1 MDEQKMEDYQTKGT
15 IAHGTK
21 GSLISHYDS
30 HASLKLIER
39 CELSNTQR
47 NLSSKTAESV
57 AIELN
62 SIASTTGIMCS
73 EKEQEEFKVTLKNT
87 TNHIYVPRE
96 VRINGDLYAQ
106 SSLTTLGPGESGDL
120 KLIVNNS
127 KNLENGNMGLNIKG
141 LIVGGDSDASG
152 SVELDMHIDRPDT
165 DSLLTLYKINTDT
178 YGNIN
183 CNDSVSGERKQILT
197 LVEFEPKDT
206 FSSNYPSFC
215 IASYSAS
222 EKAHS
227 FFIDICL

>member
-1 MDEQKMEDYQTKGT
+1 
-15 IAHGTK
+15 
-21 GSLISHYDS
+21 
-30 HASLKLIER
+30 
-39 CELSNTQR
+39 
-47 NLSSKTAESV
+47 
-57 AIELN
+57 
-62 SIASTTGIMCS
+62 
-73 EKEQEEFKVTLKNT
+73 LKNT

-106 SSLTTLGPGESGDL
+106 SSFTTLGPGESGDL
-120 KLIVNNS
+120 KLIVNNN

-152 SVELDMHIDRPDT
+152 SVELDMQIDRTDT
-165 DSLLTLYKINTDT
+165 NSLWTLYKINTDT

-206 FSSNYPSFC
+206 FSSTYPSFC

-222 EKAHS
+222 ETARS